1 MSEQTKPKYGV
12 MVQVTSLVV
21 ALLMYTTSMTTPAL
35 SAIAGAFPDASAETI
50 KLISSIPSLMLCI
63 FSLVSGWMTTKLSIK
78 KCVLIASGL
87 IFVGILPSFFG
98 GIEFIIFT
106 RVIFGAGYGLIFPLA
121 SAVVTDLFEGAK
133 KDTMMGW
140 KSAIGALAGV
150 VFQTLGGILT
160 AYSWRYAFLGFLLV
174 IPIVIRVLIFLPD
187 TGVQAKAGGKAD
199 GKFTKGLAIC
209 AIVGFLLNTVQFSF
223 MQDMSFVVTGENFG
237 AALDAANVL
246 STFTAFSFI
255 AGLIYVLFAKLF
267 KRFTPV
273 VAILL
278 VGIAFAVAVA
288 APSLPVLFVA
298 AAIFGLGFGFTNP
311 ALTLKAASSVTNPSK
326 TPMAIS
332 IYVCA
337 TGVGQFLSAY
347 VLKFITNT
355 LNLTA
360 IRADWQVASIAII
373 IGCVIGFVAL
383 AVTGKKKA

>member
-1 MSEQTKPKYGV
+1 
-12 MVQVTSLVV
+12 
-21 ALLMYTTSMTTPAL
+21 
-35 SAIAGAFPDASAETI
+35 
-50 KLISSIPSLMLCI
+50 
-63 FSLVSGWMTTKLSIK
+63 
-78 KCVLIASGL
+78 
-87 IFVGILPSFFG
+87 
-98 GIEFIIFT
+98 
-106 RVIFGAGYGLIFPLA
+106 
-121 SAVVTDLFEGAK
+121 
-133 KDTMMGW
+133 
-140 KSAIGALAGV
+140 
-150 VFQTLGGILT
+150 
-160 AYSWRYAFLGFLLV
+160 
-174 IPIVIRVLIFLPD
+174 
-187 TGVQAKAGGKAD
+187 
-199 GKFTKGLAIC
+199 
-209 AIVGFLLNTVQFSF
+209 